1 MADYLS
7 RHTKNMH
14 EEINALEMEMEN
26 FIDAIVRTCLPTA
39 LNIKEIQ
46 QAMCNDLQ
54 MQMLS

>member
-26 FIDAIVRTCLPTA
+26 FIDAIVWTCLPTT

-46 QAMCNDLQ
+46 QTMCNDPQ
-54 MQMLS
+54 IQVLS

>member
-14 EEINALEMEMEN
+14 EEINALEMETEN

>member
-14 EEINALEMEMEN
+14 EEINALEMETEN
-26 FIDAIVRTCLPTA
+26 FIDAIVWTCLPTA
-39 LNIKEIQ
+39 LTIKEIQ
-46 QAMCNDLQ
+46 QAMCNDPQ